1 MKNLTLTRSS
11 ALELFEALGST
22 TADKWNNKRMAV
34 KLAKADEMVDD
45 DLKLKGKPKATLAK
59 VLDAIENE
67 VEIVV
72 VDDEGEAKPTQHKEG
87 TPAKGKAEA
96 PAPKAKAKSKAQS
109 PVEEPVDE
117 EEVEEQVDEQ
127 AEALEALK
135 NRFDAGELSKKE
147 FAAER
152 KAIMDKAKGI
162 EPKVKAPKA
171 PKEPAEAKTP
181 GVRETATR
189 PYLAGKVIAKHG
201 LENGI
206 TPEMV
211 AELDNMYPKA
221 NEAESFGRLRNAWH
235 VIRGFQDANAK

>member
-1 MKNLTLTRSS
+1 MKTLTLTRSN
-11 ALELFEALGST
+11 ALELFEAMGRT
-22 TADKWNNKRMAV
+22 TADKWNNKRMEV
-34 KLAKADEMVDD
+34 KLAKADEMIDD
-45 DLKLKGKPKATLAK
+45 DLKLKGKPKATLTK

-67 VEIVV
+67 IEIVV
-72 VDDEGEAKPTQHKEG
+72 VDDEGATAQAAPAAA
-87 TPAKGKAEA
+87 PAKGKTKAEA
-96 PAPKAKAKSKAQS
+96 PAPKAKAKSKTPP
-109 PVEEPVDE
+109 PVEGEVD
-117 EEVEEQVDEQ
+117 EEVEEVVDEQ

-135 NRFDAGELSKKE
+135 NRFDAGELTKKDY
-147 FAAER
+147 AAER

-162 EPKVKAPKA
+162 EPKVKAAKA

-189 PYLAGKVIAKHG
+189 PYLAGKVIAKFG
-201 LENGI
+201 LANGI

-235 VIRGFQDANAK
+235 VIRGFQDASAK